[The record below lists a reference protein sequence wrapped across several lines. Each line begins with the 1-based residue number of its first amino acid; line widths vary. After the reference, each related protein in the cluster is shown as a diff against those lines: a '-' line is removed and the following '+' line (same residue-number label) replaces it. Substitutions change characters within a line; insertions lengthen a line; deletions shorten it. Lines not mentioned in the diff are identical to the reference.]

1 MTTNTALQLTAAE
14 QALGISL
21 PHRRM
26 EEWRWT
32 DLRRAITK
40 PYAKS
45 DVKAAV
51 PDVARLLA
59 ASPFAKAA
67 KARVVFV
74 NGILDEAHSK
84 IAGLDIS
91 NSVTVIELE
100 DPLLA
105 MNAKLKPQGVTL
117 KFAGEAEQAV
127 EIVHVATNAS
137 ARAIGLCNAIEVADG
152 ASASVIETYLG
163 EGDYMVNVV
172 TSITLGKGAHLDR
185 LKLQNDS
192 AAATHLSHVIYDL
205 GENARLNDITVT
217 IGAALTRQN
226 GNCNFNG
233 ENAEVKISG
242 AYLQKNKQHVD
253 TRLVINHAV
262 PRCTSRELFKCVMDD
277 NARGIFQGKVIVAR
291 DAQKT
296 DGKQSS
302 HALLLSEFAEFDA
315 KPELEIFADD
325 VVCGHGAT
333 AGDLDHDHLFYLKSR
348 GIPEAEAKS
357 LLIAAFVG
365 EAFDLVANDEAR
377 KALVELAAKWVTGK

>member
-1 MTTNTALQLTAAE
+1 MSTALQLTAAE

-26 EEWRWT
+26 EDWRWT

-40 PYAKS
+40 PYALAKVEAAPK
-45 DVKAAV
+45 DVE
-51 PDVARLLA
+51 RLLA
-59 ASPFAKAA
+59 SSPFAKAA

-74 NGILDEAHSK
+74 NGIFDETHSK
-84 IAGLDIS
+84 LNGVDFS
-91 NSVTVIELE
+91 EVVTPTKLE
-100 DPLLA
+100 DPLLE
-105 MNAKLKPQGVTL
+105 MSAKLKPQGVTL
-117 KFAGEAEQAV
+117 KFTGEAEQLV
-127 EIVHVATNAS
+127 EIIHIASNAD
-137 ARAIGLCNAIEVADG
+137 ARAIGLHNAIEVAEG
-152 ASASVIETYLG
+152 ASASVIETFLG
-163 EGDYMVNVV
+163 EGDYVVNAV
-172 TSITLGKGAHLDR
+172 TSITLAKGAHLDR

-192 AAATHLSHVIYDL
+192 AAATHLSQVIYDL
-205 GENARLNDITVT
+205 GENARLNDVSIT

-262 PRCTSRELFKCVMDD
+262 PNCTSRELFKCVMDD
-277 NARGIFQGKVIVAR
+277 NARGIFQGKVVVAR

-302 HALLLSEFAEFDA
+302 HALLLSETAEFDA

-333 AGDLDHDHLFYLKSR
+333 AGDLNHDHLFYLKSR

-365 EAFDLVANDEAR
+365 EAFDLVANDDAR
-377 KALVELAAKWVTGK
+377 EALVELAEKWVTGK